1 LARFG
6 LGMLRQTRGKRYRLK
21 TRSTD
26 IVKNRVA
33 QRLADLSP
41 GGTLAQLS
49 FGHRHA
55 DAHNARLLLSNG
67 TGIEAARSDGAAG
80 LRCLLN
86 SFRRKLNDRPFRR
99 NLMPRGRFARRLRRR
114 RIHGS
119 DRCDSKHCCGQLVLQ
134 LIKCRHD
141 YLPERDIGEVHAIS
155 VRIAAPSVASAHRSL
170 PEKAGTAREKWHRP
184 KNGRFRR
191 RIAAIHPDT
200 PDVTGLLLAWRTGD
214 EAALE
219 RLVPIVHGELRR
231 IARRCM
237 AGERAGHSLQA
248 TALVNEAYLRL
259 VDVQH
264 VNWQNRAHFLA
275 MSARLMRRILVDYAR
290 SKGYQKRGGGA
301 IKVTFDEG
309 LPVVGGRD
317 QGLVAVDDA
326 LEALA
331 KVDERKSRVVEL
343 RFFGGLSVE
352 ETASVLKVSPDTV
365 MRDWKLAKAWLL
377 RELRGGRLNEP

>member
-1 LARFG
+1 VTVNASSGFW
-6 LGMLRQTRGKRYRLK
+6 
-21 TRSTD
+21 
-26 IVKNRVA
+26 
-33 QRLADLSP
+33 
-41 GGTLAQLS
+41 
-49 FGHRHA
+49 A
-55 DAHNARLLLSNG
+55 DATDPPVTANPTAQ
-67 TGIEAARSDGAAG
+67 A
-80 LRCLLN
+80 
-86 SFRRKLNDRPFRR
+86 
-99 NLMPRGRFARRLRRR
+99 
-114 RIHGS
+114 
-119 DRCDSKHCCGQLVLQ
+119 
-134 LIKCRHD
+134 
-141 YLPERDIGEVHAIS
+141 AIS
-155 VRIAAPSVASAHRSL
+155 FRIAAPSVTSAHRSL
-170 PEKAGTAREKWHRP
+170 PEEAGTVRENWHRP
-184 KNGRFRR
+184 KTGRFRR

-200 PDVTGLLLAWRTGD
+200 PGVTGLLLAWWTGD
-214 EAALE
+214 EATLE

-301 IKVTFDEG
+301 VRVTFDEG

-317 QGLVAVDDA
+317 QDLVAVDDA

-352 ETASVLKVSPDTV
+352 ETATVLKVSPDTV

-377 RELRGGRLNEP
+377 RELRGWSASES